1 MVELR
6 RPVKSNG
13 LLAPQEIP
21 AASAS
26 PAEPQEMKPASSA
39 DKLVKKSP
47 LIVPRHK
54 PKPVAKPPLSTEEWI
69 NRANADGPATSIVIK
84 PFAVSL
90 DAGSVQRLEDLA
102 IQLSVNKLAVMAK
115 VILEAPEHIEDIRDF
130 RKNFTDPSGPYLN
143 RSFRI
148 PETVIASSNLLPKQ
162 LRIYGR
168 SKIIRLLIAFFYN
181 EYSGVYSS

>member
-6 RPVKSNG
+6 RPVKPNG
-13 LLAPQEIP
+13 LVQPQEEPEERAIP
-21 AASAS
+21 AV
-26 PAEPQEMKPASSA
+26 
-39 DKLVKKSP
+39 VKEEKKKAP

-54 PKPVAKPPLSTEEWI
+54 PKPAPKPPLSTEEWI

-90 DAGSVQRLEDLA
+90 DSGSVQLLEDLA
-102 IQLSVNKLAVMAK
+102 IQLSTNKLAVMAK
-115 VILEAPEHIEDIRDF
+115 MLQEATEHIEDIRDF
-130 RKNFTDPSGPYLN
+130 RKNFADPPGPYLN

-148 PETVIASSNLLPKQ
+148 PEAVIASSNQLPKQ

-168 SKIIRLLIAFFYN
+168 SKIIRLLIAFFSQ
-181 EYSGVYSS
+181 YSTTGGA